1 MAGTLMLLGASH
13 FYVPVIWE
21 LQKLGFQALVTDRNP
36 EAEGFRYADLSETVD
51 ISDREGTLK
60 VARAHKIQGIMA
72 VNDFGVRTASYVAE
86 QLGLVGIHRECA
98 AASCDKGKQRQKWYQ
113 AGLPQPEFG
122 MAVDFHSATEVAN
135 RIGFPLVI
143 KPTDSG
149 GASRGVS
156 VVRDLSQ
163 LEWAFHFAQ
172 PFSKTGEV
180 ILEGYIEGIESTVE
194 CLIFQGQV
202 EILAVS
208 DKVKPVDTRY
218 RVAVGLYY
226 PAFFP
231 SEVMAQI
238 RQIVPKAIHALGLE
252 TGAAHAELMMR
263 PDGRIWIVEMA
274 ARPGGGHIFHT
285 VVPQVSGINM
295 VQELAKILMGR
306 DPSIKRQ
313 AARGAAYKFFIPPK
327 GRIRE
332 IRGAEVA
339 ASLEG
344 VLALGIQ
351 VKPGEV
357 IGELAGQHNR
367 AGYVVTAGET
377 RDEAVA
383 RAAAVERTI
392 IFDVE

>member
-1 MAGTLMLLGASH
+1 MAVIFMLLGASH
-13 FYVPVIWE
+13 FYTPVIRE
-21 LQKLGFQALVTDRNP
+21 LQKLGVRVLVTDRNP
-36 EAEGFRYADLSETVD
+36 KAEGFRYADISETMD

-60 VARAHKIQGIMA
+60 VARSHKIQGIMA

-86 QLGLVGIHRECA
+86 RLGLVGIHQECA
-98 AASCDKGKQRQKWYQ
+98 ATSCDKGKQRQKWYE
-113 AGLPQPEFG
+113 AGLPQPEFEVVE
-122 MAVDFHSATEVAN
+122 AFHSATKVAN

-149 GASRGVS
+149 GGSRGVS
-156 VVRDLSQ
+156 VVRDNSQ
-163 LEWAFHFAQ
+163 LEWAFNFAQ

-180 ILEGYIEGIESTVE
+180 IIEGYIEGIESTVE

-208 DKVKPVDTRY
+208 DKVKPIDTRY

-231 SEVMAQI
+231 LEIMVQI
-238 RQIVPKAIHALGLE
+238 RDIVPKAIHALGIE
-252 TGAAHAELMMR
+252 TGAAHAELIMR
-263 PDGRIWIVEMA
+263 PDGRMWIVEMA

-295 VQELAKILMGR
+295 VQELAKMLMGR
-306 DPSIKRQ
+306 EPHIKPRST
-313 AARGAAYKFFIPPK
+313 RGAAYRFFVPPLGKIKEVK
-327 GRIRE
+327 GVQE
-332 IRGAEVA
+332 A
-339 ASLEG
+339 ASMEG

-367 AGYVVTAGET
+367 AGYVVTGAET

-383 RAAAVERTI
+383 RAETVEHTI
-392 IFDVE
+392 VFDVE

>member
-1 MAGTLMLLGASH
+1 MAGTFMLLGASH
-13 FYVPVIWE
+13 YYAPVIGE
-21 LQKLGFQALVTDRNP
+21 LQRLGVQVLVTDKNP
-36 EAEGFRYADLSETVD
+36 EAEGFRYADRSETVD
-51 ISDREGTLK
+51 ISDQAGTLE
-60 VARAHKIQGIMA
+60 VARDYKIQGIMA

-98 AASCDKGKQRQKWYQ
+98 EASCDKGKQRQKWFQ

-122 MAVDFHSATEVAN
+122 MAVDFHSAAEIAN

-156 VVRDLSQ
+156 VVREFSQ
-163 LEWAFHFAQ
+163 LEWAFNFAQ
-172 PFSKTGEV
+172 PFSNTGQV

-194 CLIFQGQV
+194 CLIFHGQV

-208 DKVKPVDTRY
+208 DKAKPVDTRY

-231 SEVMAQI
+231 SEVMTQI
-238 RQIVPKAIHALGLE
+238 REIVPKAIHALGIE
-252 TGAAHAELMMR
+252 TGAAHAELIMR
-263 PDGRIWIVEMA
+263 PDGQIWIVEMA

-285 VVPQVSGINM
+285 VVPQVSGVNM
-295 VQELAKILMGR
+295 VQELAKMLMGR
-306 DPSIKRQ
+306 EPNIKPRSKN
-313 AARGAAYKFFIPPK
+313 GAAYRFFIPPR

-332 IRGAEVA
+332 IKGVQEA
-339 ASLEG
+339 ASMEG

-351 VKPGEV
+351 VKPGKV
-357 IGELAGQHNR
+357 IGDLAGQHNR
-367 AGYVVTAGET
+367 VGYVVTAGKT